1 MLFDLLK
8 SQRTSRGIRGW
19 HCCVVPVKFHTEE
32 KILHD
37 THTHTHTIY
46 IYIYIYT
53 YIHTHTNNECTN
65 ASKYLLKQTPINFFF
80 F

>member
-32 KILHD
+32 KILHH
-37 THTHTHTIY
+37 THTHTHTQ
-46 IYIYIYT
+46 T
-53 YIHTHTNNECTN
+53 QTHTMNAQMHACTCLN
-65 ASKYLLKQTPINFFF
+65 KRLLNFFKKTTNWKLH
-80 F
+80 